1 MESLKPILLLMVLAG
16 VGYGVYVALNHAPA
30 LEPIPGVPGENSQR
44 GGENAAPGAND
55 SRGNSAPTGGTKIS
69 APGAGLG
76 MSGILNP
83 MGATPNAKSAAPR
96 GDENRANSG
105 PVSSLPFGIGGAN
118 LRAPSGNSAA
128 PISSV
133 PPNVDRLPAN
143 QTDAKLGDRNVSQPS
158 NPLEDGQSR
167 YEFESARRNAQTM
180 LSEGKLVEALRELS
194 GWYGHPVVKPEE
206 QAALVELLGQL
217 AGSVIYS
224 RQHWLLPA
232 YVVRSSDT
240 LDSIAAQYELPWQLL
255 AKINGIKQLG
265 ELTPGQE
272 LKVIRG
278 PFQGQ
283 LDLQQQWLTVFVDGM
298 YAGRFRVELRGPIN
312 KPEGSYPVVKFAAN
326 APGVAAAGPRH
337 ISLGGDVQL
346 LCPDEAGAGEN
357 SAGAWLGAIH
367 ITRPDMDDVFDMLSE
382 RSQVTIR
389 R

>member
-1 MESLKPILLLMVLAG
+1 MESLKPILLLVVLAG

-30 LEPIPGVPGENSQR
+30 PEPFPSVSGEDNSH
-44 GGENAAPGAND
+44 GGEKAAPGGND
-55 SRGNSAPTGGTKIS
+55 NRGNSAPTGSTKIS

-83 MGATPNAKSAAPR
+83 MGAPASANPSAPHA
-96 GDENRANSG
+96 DENRGNAG
-105 PVSSLPFGIGGAN
+105 PVGSLPFGIGSTNLKGPGADSATQTN
-118 LRAPSGNSAA
+118 PAA
-128 PISSV
+128 PNVNRV
-133 PPNVDRLPAN
+133 PAS
-143 QTDAKLGDRNVSQPS
+143 QGDAAMGDRNSSQPS
-158 NPLEDGQSR
+158 NPMGDAQAR
-167 YEFESARRNAQTM
+167 YEFESARRAAQTM

-194 GWYGHPVVKPEE
+194 RWYGQAVVQPEE
-206 QAALVELLGQL
+206 QTALVELLGQL

-232 YVVRSSDT
+232 YVVRSGDT
-240 LDSIAAQYELPWQLL
+240 LESIAAQYDLPWQLL
-255 AKINGIKQLG
+255 AKINGIKQPSDLA
-265 ELTPGQE
+265 PGQE
-272 LKVIRG
+272 LKVVRG

-298 YAGRFRVELRGPIN
+298 YAGRFRVELRGAIN
-312 KPEGSYPVVKFAAN
+312 KPEGAYPVVKFAAN
-326 APGVAAAGPRH
+326 APGAAAAGPRH

-357 SAGAWLGAIH
+357 PAGTWLGAIH